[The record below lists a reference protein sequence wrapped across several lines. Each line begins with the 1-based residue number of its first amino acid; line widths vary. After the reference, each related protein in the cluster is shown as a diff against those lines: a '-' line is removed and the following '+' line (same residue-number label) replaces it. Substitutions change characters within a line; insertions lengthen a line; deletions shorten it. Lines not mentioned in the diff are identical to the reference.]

1 MVESD
6 IDEALRTLVQ
16 QISHIENTKSGFAH
30 AIRHLLPAINLG
42 KFPALASDFLE
53 SSLVSTVSPTNLS
66 GLRIAAVDGGL
77 VKKRYQS
84 LDLIMKRAVGVV
96 FSFQAEDSPA
106 VEFYP
111 SPFPNPVIKPI
122 IATLSSNEVDQI
134 ASLERLLSE
143 LTTTIGIIDE
153 YHTDIV
159 LLDGSLLFHPHDRP
173 SKETLANEKFQ
184 EVLALYK
191 QIYNKVSK
199 GKTTL
204 VGVVKDSR
212 SRKFATM
219 LGQVLP
225 HILRKPQSFEKM
237 KDIDYRWLLNILR
250 DCDLLGSF
258 LKAGERSCIFRH
270 SAESNNFMVEKSLS
284 KWTSSIMVTYLKT
297 VSNDLPVRFEVLT
310 RSDEATAVVDK
321 ALAAILPLSSLHQ
334 EYGMP
339 TPIVEADTRAR
350 IGRNEAEMIVDR
362 LMALSGLAYAT
373 LERRRSRNPF
383 GG

>member
-16 QISHIENTKSGFAH
+16 QISHIESTKRGFAH
-30 AIRHLLPAINLG
+30 AIRQILPAINLG
-42 KFPALASDFLE
+42 KFPSLASDFLE
-53 SSLVSTVSPTNLS
+53 PSLVSTVSPTNLA
-66 GLRIAAVDGGL
+66 GLRIAGVDGGL
-77 VKKRYQS
+77 IKKRYQS

-96 FSFQAEDSPA
+96 FSFQAEEGPEVD
-106 VEFYP
+106 FYP
-111 SPFPNPVIKPI
+111 SPFPNPVVKPI
-122 IATLSSNEVDQI
+122 ITTLPSNELDQI

-143 LTTTIGIIDE
+143 LRTTIGIIDE
-153 YHTDIV
+153 YHTDII

-184 EVLALYK
+184 EVIALYK

-199 GKTTL
+199 GKTIL

-212 SRKFATM
+212 SRKFTSM
-219 LGQVLP
+219 LGEVLP
-225 HILRKPQSFEKM
+225 HILRKQQNFEKM

-250 DCDLLGSF
+250 DCDILGSF
-258 LKAGERSCIFRH
+258 LEAGERSCIFRH
-270 SAESNNFMVEKSLS
+270 SPKSNNLTVEKSLS
-284 KWTSSIMVTYLKT
+284 QWTSSIMVTYLKT
-297 VSNDLPVRFEVLT
+297 VSNDLPVRFEILS
-310 RSDEATAVVDK
+310 RPDEATAVMDK
-321 ALAAILPLSSLHQ
+321 ALAAILPISSLHQ

-350 IGRNEAEMIVDR
+350 ISKNEADMVVDR

>member
-6 IDEALRTLVQ
+6 IDEALRILVK
-16 QISHIENTKSGFAH
+16 QISHIENTKRGFAH
-30 AIRHLLPAINLG
+30 AIRQILPAINLS
-42 KFPALASDFLE
+42 KFPSLASDFLE
-53 SSLVSTVSPTNLS
+53 PSLVSTVSPTNLA
-66 GLRIAAVDGGL
+66 GLRIAGVDGGL
-77 VKKRYQS
+77 IKKRYQS

-96 FSFQAEDSPA
+96 FSFQAEEGPEVD
-106 VEFYP
+106 FYP
-111 SPFPNPVIKPI
+111 SPFPNPVVKPI
-122 IATLSSNEVDQI
+122 ITTLPSNELDQI

-143 LTTTIGIIDE
+143 LRTTIGIIDE
-153 YHTDIV
+153 YHTDII

-199 GKTTL
+199 GTTTL

-212 SRKFATM
+212 SRKFAAM
-219 LGQVLP
+219 LGEVLP
-225 HILRKPQSFEKM
+225 HILRKPQNFEKM

-250 DCDLLGSF
+250 DCDILGSF
-258 LKAGERSCIFRH
+258 LQAGERSCIFRH
-270 SAESNNFMVEKSLS
+270 SPESNNHTVEKSLS

-297 VSNDLPVRFEVLT
+297 VSNDLPVRFEIL
-310 RSDEATAVVDK
+310 SNPDEAIAVMDK
-321 ALAAILPLSSLHQ
+321 ALAAILPISSLHQ
-334 EYGMP
+334 EYGLP

-350 IGRNEAEMIVDR
+350 ISKHEADMVVDR